1 MIEDHW
7 HEIAERTVQEIRRD
21 PDLPTVS
28 TRPDS
33 ELYEWCRDILKNLG
47 YWLSASKADEVA
59 HRFGALGRLRYEESV
74 PLHEAVHRFH
84 LLKYKMIEFVREH
97 GFAENSLQGLR
108 RGGTGASREPVFRHP
123 GPQPGAGLRARHAQ
137 FRRAGLLTVGQEGAL
152 TASCRSSGG
161 RPDLPTGWPLLKPP
175 SAGYGSHHRGR

>member
-21 PDLPTVS
+21 PELPTVS

-47 YWLSASKADEVA
+47 YWLSASKADEVS

-97 GFAENSLQGLR
+97 GFAQNSLQVFAEEELEHR
-108 RGGTGASREPVFRHP
+108 VNRFFDTLVHSLVRGYE
-123 GPQPGAGLRARHAQ
+123 RAM
-137 FRRAGLLTVGQEGAL
+137 
-152 TASCRSSGG
+152 RSS
-161 RPDLPTGWPLLKPP
+161 DELA
-175 SAGYGSHHRGR
+175 S